1 MSAQQLV
8 RVPARQAPKNS
19 LHPPHTEEK
28 PQACLT
34 GRRSLMAPV
43 QSKERK
49 AAALFLMASSSFEC
63 RPDRHQ
69 KTVCTRLAPHSS
81 RKLPRLIEVIFVGSG
96 AKQKRSWHG
105 QGEPELASWKKN
117 KQ

>member
-1 MSAQQLV
+1 
-8 RVPARQAPKNS
+8 
-19 LHPPHTEEK
+19 
-28 PQACLT
+28 
-34 GRRSLMAPV
+34 MAPV

-81 RKLPRLIEVIFVGSG
+81 HKLPRLIEVIFVGSG

-105 QGEPELASWKKN
+105 QGEPELASWKKTSN
-117 KQ
+117 DAHVIVCMCISHLPNTEESEFTC